1 MHTCNPWCGA
11 GYHAIFFESQQ
22 SEAPI
27 LEAVSGNMARNAG
40 FEYVGYQVVAPAGLP
55 AVGTPTQFGLILAK
69 VVAWGKSARA

>member
-22 SEAPI
+22 SETPI
-27 LEAVSGNMARNAG
+27 LESVAGNMARNAG

-55 AVGTPTQFGLILAK
+55 AAGTPTQFGLILAK
-69 VVAWGKSARA
+69 VVAWGARRAQ